1 MCAPCLKA
9 GSTCVYELPPGQSR
23 TQAIFSVQQRLQ
35 GELQCH
41 GSLIHTL
48 RCADED
54 HASRILILLR
64 QGAYDGILL
73 GSTSR
78 STGGDSSSQV
88 YPWEEAAEEE
98 QRQQVQGVPA
108 FSLGYFT
115 TLLE

>member
-1 MCAPCLKA
+1 M
-9 GSTCVYELPPGQSR
+9 
-23 TQAIFSVQQRLQ
+23 FSVQQRLQ

-41 GSLIHTL
+41 GSLIYTL

-54 HASRILILLR
+54 HASRIHILLR

-98 QRQQVQGVPA
+98 QR
-108 FSLGYFT
+108 
-115 TLLE
+115 